1 MVLPSAGPF
10 SGRKMKKWATLILAY
25 PVIFVLA
32 LILIGPTIPIDV
44 SVLVI
49 SSIIAAI
56 GLSRTDNPLFQVR
69 PILAGWRSGL
79 LARIRGRMP

>member
-1 MVLPSAGPF
+1 MVLPAAAPF
-10 SGRKMKKWATLILAY
+10 GGRKVKKWTTLIMAY

-44 SVLVI
+44 SVLII
-49 SSIIAAI
+49 SSIVAAI
-56 GLSRTDNPLFQVR
+56 GLSRTDNPLFQIR

-79 LARIRGRMP
+79 LARIRSRIR